1 VQALLWML
9 ASLASFCL
17 LALGARELSGEVPVF
32 QTLFFR
38 SLIGAILLFALL
50 AFNRQLAALKTERIT
65 LHGVRSVFHF
75 AAQYGWFVG
84 IALLPLA
91 EVFALEF
98 TAPLWTALLAALF
111 LGEKLTLQRILAL
124 LAGLLGVFI
133 IVRPGSEIYNPA
145 ALVVLAAAIGF
156 AVSFVST
163 KALTKTDSPLLILFY
178 MCLMQMPLGLLLA
191 WPQWQPISLE
201 QGLIIF
207 LISIAAL
214 SAHYCL
220 NQALKLADVTL
231 IVTLDFLRLPLIA
244 LAGVYFY
251 QEPVT
256 LALLLGAL
264 CMLIGNVINVYRF
277 KK

>member
-1 VQALLWML
+1 MQALLWML

-50 AFNRQLAALKTERIT
+50 AFNRQLAALKTERIA

-75 AAQYGWFVG
+75 GAQYGWFVG

-163 KALTKTDSPLLILFY
+163 KALTRTDSPLLILFY

-191 WPQWQPISLE
+191 LPQWQSISLE

-264 CMLIGNVINVYRF
+264 CMLIGNIINVYRF